1 MNSKIKNINTFTREV
16 SVNVPWENL
25 KDDFKKCFFDFKK
38 GYSMPGFRK
47 GKVPD
52 AIVKKN
58 YGPAIEAD
66 FTEKSINK
74 FYQISLQELKLIPIN
89 KAEIKNLEFKE
100 GNSLKFKAVFEVTPD
115 FKIPDYKKKYKI
127 NAVRVNQTENDFSL
141 RSIDLIAFVLN
152 NL

>member
-52 AIVKKN
+52 AIVKKIMVLQLKQILQKN
-58 YGPAIEAD
+58 QL
-66 FTEKSINK
+66 INFIK
-74 FYQISLQELKLIPIN
+74 FHS
-89 KAEIKNLEFKE
+89 KN
-100 GNSLKFKAVFEVTPD
+100 
-115 FKIPDYKKKYKI
+115 
-127 NAVRVNQTENDFSL
+127 
-141 RSIDLIAFVLN
+141 
-152 NL
+152 